1 MYFESPITAIFSTYE
16 VAIDALRVT
25 ARAIERQDGD
35 LVVTTGFSGTSP
47 SESSNALQSARDQ
60 IEDLAVLAMWAA
72 FERYIIEQIQN
83 RQSRLATTHPPEF
96 ARSLAKKFAQSVERW
111 PVGEILDLF
120 KKEVGD
126 DLLRST
132 QAIKKYRDWV
142 AHRNPK
148 KAPPPRTDPSH
159 TFDVLS
165 SVVAKIHEAHT
176 VTQAWGD

>member
-1 MYFESPITAIFSTYE
+1 
-16 VAIDALRVT
+16 
-25 ARAIERQDGD
+25 
-35 LVVTTGFSGTSP
+35 
-47 SESSNALQSARDQ
+47 
-60 IEDLAVLAMWAA
+60 
-72 FERYIIEQIQN
+72 
-83 RQSRLATTHPPEF
+83 
-96 ARSLAKKFAQSVERW
+96 
-111 PVGEILDLF
+111 
-120 KKEVGD
+120 EVGD